1 MSDAVDLDSD
11 LFELAMS
18 AEAQPLMDAVQRHI
32 AENVEPIV
40 EEFYAL
46 NNDKVDRWS
55 WHPRQRE
62 LLEVAKNKAKESGL
76 WNFFCPTRKPVKG

>member
-1 MSDAVDLDSD
+1 LFRPASAGKNRAGKIKERRMSEAVDLDSD

-32 AENVEPIV
+32 TDNVEPIV

-46 NNDKVDRWS
+46 NS
-55 WHPRQRE
+55 
-62 LLEVAKNKAKESGL
+62 
-76 WNFFCPTRKPVKG
+76 